1 VTINAGKAD
10 NVPGAVNA
18 DNADNT
24 PGAGL
29 DRFFRLRENQTDV
42 RTEVLAGVTTFVTL
56 AYILFVNPNIL
67 KDAGMPVEATFAAT
81 CVASAFA
88 SLVMGI
94 YANYP
99 IAVAPGMG
107 LNAFFTY
114 TVVIGMRL
122 PWQTALGAVFISGL
136 VFFLL
141 TVTQVRQ
148 WIVEGVPAVLRSA
161 IGVGIGL
168 FIAFIGLRNAGIIV
182 RSDATLV
189 TLSPM
194 SAPGVLVAVAGLL
207 VTAFL
212 VARRVRGALLLGILT
227 TTAIAMLAGV
237 SPAPHGAASLVTLTN
252 PFAALR
258 ATAFHLDIL
267 AALRV
272 GLIPILFSFTFVDLF
287 DNIGTLIGVSR
298 KAGLLDDRGQLPRIG
313 RALVADSLGT
323 MFGALVG
330 TSTVTS
336 YIESAAGVSEGGR
349 TGLTAVVVAALF
361 SVGLAFSPLVRL
373 IPVQATAPAL
383 ILIGAMMMTEIA
395 HIRFD
400 DVTEAVPA
408 FLTIIMMPLTYSIA
422 QGLAFGFM
430 SYTIIKLL
438 AGRHADNN
446 LVTYTLTLLFLLH
459 FVVGA
464 HQ

>member
-1 VTINAGKAD
+1 MS
-10 NVPGAVNA
+10 
-18 DNADNT
+18 
-24 PGAGL
+24 L

-42 RTEVLAGVTTFVTL
+42 RTEILAGATTFVTL

-141 TVTQVRQ
+141 TVTHVRQ
-148 WIVEGVPAVLRSA
+148 WIVDGVPAVLRSA

-189 TLSPM
+189 TLSAM
-194 SAPGVLVAVAGLL
+194 NAPGVLVSVTGLL

-237 SPAPHGAASLVTLTN
+237 SPAPRGAASLVTLTN

-298 KAGLLDDRGQLPRIG
+298 KAGLLNDRGQLPRIG

-361 SVGLAFSPLVRL
+361 IIGLVFAPLVGL

-422 QGLAFGFM
+422 QGLAFGFV